1 MASWWG
7 RRRGQAPTAAAPSP
21 SPAPS
26 CCAAAR
32 AGTPTSS
39 WTAASPTWVSRH
51 PVFNSFAQIRRRCRL
66 VEVWV
71 CRASALPPRGSRS
84 QAAAGCRLTRAGSII
99 DPGNTAFSPNVQ
111 MRLCRPV
118 RLPADAAHDQCAV
131 RRCACRR
138 RRPRQ
143 RGTPDLPLD
152 SELLR
157 KLPIVARR
165 G

>member
-26 CCAAAR
+26 RCAAAR
-32 AGTPTSS
+32 TGTPTSS
-39 WTAASPTWVSRH
+39 WTAASPTWASRH

-66 VEVWV
+66 VEL
-71 CRASALPPRGSRS
+71 RFAASVGPPRGSRS
-84 QAAAGCRLTRAGSII
+84 QAAGSRLTRAGSIF
-99 DPGNTAFSPNVQ
+99 DPGNTAFSLNVQ
-111 MRLCRPV
+111 TRLCRPV

-131 RRCACRR
+131 RRSACRR

-143 RGTPDLPLD
+143 RGTPDLPL
-152 SELLR
+152 LLP
-157 KLPIVARR
+157 KLPIVTCQ